1 MNRQNEPYDARQYAK
16 SKKLPFREAVEWH
29 TIRKLLGEVAGLSVV
44 DAGCGDGIY
53 SRRLI
58 DLGAESVIGID
69 GSQDF
74 IDLAVNKGKG
84 YLKKVQYGCSLIQDS
99 QGDGT
104 NRLVVGS
111 YILSYPRSLEE
122 AIRYCQAIASH
133 LKTGGRFVGFNN
145 NPFQTFEGL
154 EGGDYLKY
162 GFLKQMHG
170 DREGSEVLYLL
181 EGMSDIIT
189 NYYLSPET
197 YQEAF
202 KQAGFREFNWV
213 PIELDPE
220 VQDKEFW
227 KDFFAGQPPFIAMTA
242 VKG

>member
-84 YLKKVQYGCSLIQDS
+84 YLTKVQYGCSLIPDS

-104 NRLVVGS
+104 NPLIVGS
-111 YILSYPRSLEE
+111 
-122 AIRYCQAIASH
+122 
-133 LKTGGRFVGFNN
+133 
-145 NPFQTFEGL
+145 
-154 EGGDYLKY
+154 
-162 GFLKQMHG
+162 
-170 DREGSEVLYLL
+170 
-181 EGMSDIIT
+181 
-189 NYYLSPET
+189 
-197 YQEAF
+197 
-202 KQAGFREFNWV
+202 
-213 PIELDPE
+213 
-220 VQDKEFW
+220 
-227 KDFFAGQPPFIAMTA
+227 
-242 VKG
+242 